1 MPRQCSAGGPGGGA
15 AGSARVLPAYLGK
28 PMPIMVRVP
37 RSGYAQ
43 AALILLLVCA
53 FGGLTVGGMLLLI
66 PAALTSW
73 VPITFFAY
81 GLASLAGAIG
91 VWRMQG
97 WALPV
102 VVVFQGLAAAGLL
115 YANATY
121 AEDWSLLV
129 VAALAVGAAALTVI
143 DAVRRRRG
151 VRARQIP

>member
-1 MPRQCSAGGPGGGA
+1 
-15 AGSARVLPAYLGK
+15 
-28 PMPIMVRVP
+28 MPITVRVP
-37 RSGYAQ
+37 KSGYAQ

-53 FGGLTVGGMLLLI
+53 FGGLVVGGTLLMT
-66 PAALTSW
+66 PAATTSW
-73 VPITFFAY
+73 VPITFFGY

-115 YANATY
+115 YASATY

-129 VAALAVGAAALTVI
+129 VAALAGGAAALTVI
-143 DAVRRRRG
+143 DALRRRG
-151 VRARQIP
+151 GMRARQIP